1 MVERQGSPTL
11 AAPIESVG
19 GLERSGVAEGLPIR
33 CRNAEVVLKGTRL
46 VGDVD
51 VTIERGTF
59 TVVLGPN
66 GSGKST
72 LLRLLHGLV
81 APTGGTIQW
90 GTLAMRP
97 ATQAMVFQRPV
108 LLRRSAAANIR
119 YALELAGI
127 RGTEAETRIADA
139 LADVGLRALADRSA
153 RVLSGGEQQR
163 LALARAW
170 ALQPVVLFLD
180 EPTASLDPK
189 ATRAVEDI
197 VRDIHARGT
206 TIVMSTHN
214 LAQAKRLA
222 SHVVFLS
229 ESRQVEYSPAAK
241 FFVSPR
247 TSEAAAF
254 LEGERL

>member
-1 MVERQGSPTL
+1 M
-11 AAPIESVG
+11 
-19 GLERSGVAEGLPIR
+19 AEDHGFPIR
-33 CRNAEVVLKGTRL
+33 CRNVEVVHNGTRL
-46 VGDVD
+46 VGNVD
-51 VTIERGTF
+51 LTIERGTF
-59 TVVLGPN
+59 TAVLGAN
-66 GSGKST
+66 GAGKST

-81 APTGGTIQW
+81 APTSGTIQW
-90 GTLAMRP
+90 GEHASRP
-97 ATQAMVFQRPV
+97 SMQAMVFQRAV

-119 YALELAGI
+119 YALRIAGI
-127 RGTEAETRIADA
+127 RGHHAQSRLDEA
-139 LADVGLRALADRSA
+139 LADVGLRGLADRPA

-170 ALQPVVLFLD
+170 ALHPQVLFLD

-197 VRDIHARGT
+197 VREFHARGT
-206 TIVMSTHN
+206 TVVMSTHN

-222 SHVVFLS
+222 GDVVFLS
-229 ESRQVEYSPAAK
+229 EGLLVEHTSATQ
-241 FFVSPR
+241 FFVTPR